1 MLYMLMA
8 ENMNWFECTT
18 DTDPFEIMEIVHRAI
33 KNSKTKTC

>member
-1 MLYMLMA
+1 MLYMHMG
-8 ENMNWFECTT
+8 ENMNWFECT